1 MIGSVQR
8 RTWASTRA
16 VTTAMLLACAVARCG
31 MERTLRDVMMLQQG
45 LMREYQEP
53 AIGVNVANGVLTV
66 VFQNSKRA
74 SLPERERSAL
84 AHQVAEF
91 VRDHYAEYGHL
102 SRVQIGFTTAHQYG
116 PLTTTRS
123 DVPYSYAATD
133 LGPAP
138 AAATS
143 ATPATHAAPN

>member
-1 MIGSVQR
+1 MIDSVR
-8 RTWASTRA
+8 RRAWAPARA
-16 VTTAMLLACAVARCG
+16 VTTAMLLGCAVARCG

-53 AIGVNVANGVLTV
+53 AIGVNVTSGVLTV

-74 SLPERERSAL
+74 SLPERERAAL

-91 VRDHYAEYGHL
+91 VRDHYGEYGQL

-123 DVPYSYAATD
+123 DVPYSYAVTD

-143 ATPATHAAPN
+143 ATSATHAAPN